1 MIGQLFLL
9 IAISEGLEK
18 QRIWPLYI
26 MAAIYMIDV
35 FITHWLRLKCIAQR
49 LGGKA
54 KSLLREK
61 AIYTMLQ
68 LTMPERERIESGKAI
83 TTIIAHVEEVVMNGW
98 IAGAARWLSSNT

>member
-1 MIGQLFLL
+1 VIGQLFLL

-26 MAAIYMIDV
+26 MAGIYMIDV
-35 FITHWLRLKCIAQR
+35 FVVHWLQLEYISQR
-49 LGGKA
+49 LAGKA

-83 TTIIAHVEEVVMNGW
+83 TTIISHVDEVVLNGW
-98 IAGAARWLSSNT
+98 IAGAARHMY